1 MNSYFITYGVDS
13 MITRCTNNYGPKQ
26 FPEKLIPKTIL
37 LAHKNSKIP
46 VYGNGKNIRDWIF
59 VDDHCNAITK
69 VIFDGRPGES
79 YNISAG
85 NEIDN
90 LTIINKILSLMGK
103 STDLIYFVEDRP
115 GHDLRYSLDSSKTR
129 RDLDWMAK
137 TNFEQGVAKTV
148 DWYLSHDDWWNNIS
162 TQAMSN
168 TPWKI

>member
-1 MNSYFITYGVDS
+1 MT
-13 MITRCTNNYGPKQ
+13 
-26 FPEKLIPKTIL
+26 E
-37 LAHKNSKIP
+37 
-46 VYGNGKNIRDWIF
+46 
-59 VDDHCNAITK
+59 
-69 VIFDGRPGES
+69 GRES

>member
-1 MNSYFITYGVDS
+1 
-13 MITRCTNNYGPKQ
+13 
-26 FPEKLIPKTIL
+26 
-37 LAHKNSKIP
+37 
-46 VYGNGKNIRDWIF
+46 
-59 VDDHCNAITK
+59 
-69 VIFDGRPGES
+69 
-79 YNISAG
+79 
-85 NEIDN
+85 
-90 LTIINKILSLMGK
+90 MGK